1 MDTFLINISTL
12 YSEILWKVKFGGGL
26 LLRAV
31 PSTISYIF
39 LSVINEPLFDEMFQ
53 FEKKDKVVNLLSIE
67 KLLKICFFD

>member
-1 MDTFLINISTL
+1 M
-12 YSEILWKVKFGGGL
+12 
-26 LLRAV
+26 RAV